1 MEIKKEYIENA
12 NADDLKGLIIR
23 FILYFNGTYVGKI
36 DEVYTKDGKIFLS
49 LSYTTQSDIIGIDYI
64 YTHDFSLDE
73 LNEIYSASDEDIEH
87 FTDFNARIIKSNN
100 NKALKN
106 LCLSSQML
114 IAIDKIKKYA
124 FTNGICFESLVDS
137 LQKEKEKM
145 GNVN

>member
-12 NADDLKGLIIR
+12 NADDLKGLIIT
-23 FILYFNGTYVGKI
+23 FKLYFNGTYVGKI
-36 DEVYTKDGKIFLS
+36 NEVYTKDGKKILS
-49 LSYTTQSDIIGIDYI
+49 MEYTTQSDSISIDRL
-64 YTHDFSLDE
+64 YTHSFSLDE

-87 FTDFNARIIKSNN
+87 FTDFNARITKSDN
-100 NKALKN
+100 NKALEN

-124 FTNGICFESLVDS
+124 FHKGICFESLVDS